1 MAGWIDV
8 ARDLIARDGG
18 VVRASLVGV
27 RGSAPREA
35 GAMML
40 ITATDIW
47 QTIGGGSLEFEVMA
61 KARAMLAA
69 PAAPWQR
76 QVISAALGPDMGQ
89 CCGGHVR
96 ILLEYF
102 GADEATELAVL
113 QGCRRIAH
121 PLAGIAPPVDAGNA
135 DIGPDKAG
143 LMFIAPVAQPGRPLF
158 LYGAGHIGRALAPHL
173 TALQLDLHW
182 VDIEDA
188 RFPANISDGM
198 SDGIPNG
205 IPNGVTRIVASDPSV
220 IAAHAPTDA
229 IHLVI
234 THNHALD
241 EAICHRILSGPG
253 FARLGLIGSATKA
266 ARFRARL
273 AKAGIAPNVLDRLVC
288 PVGLPAIT
296 GKHPARVALSIAA
309 GVAIWQQELD
319 ESH

>member
-1 MAGWIDV
+1 MANWIEA
-8 ARDLIARDGG
+8 ARDRIGRDGA
-18 VVRASLVGV
+18 VVRASLVSV

-40 ITATDIW
+40 ITARDIW
-47 QTIGGGSLEFEVMA
+47 QTIGGGTLEYEVMA

-69 PAAPWQR
+69 PAGPWHR

-89 CCGGHVR
+89 CCGGHVKV
-96 ILLEYF
+96 LLERF
-102 GADEATELAVL
+102 DAAEAAELAGL
-113 QGCRRIAH
+113 AACRRLAH
-121 PLAGIAPPVDAGNA
+121 PLAGTAPPVEAGDAEIGLTA
-135 DIGPDKAG
+135 DRSA
-143 LMFIAPVAQPGRPLF
+143 FVAPVAQPGRPLF
-158 LYGAGHIGRALAPHL
+158 LYGAGHIGRALAPYL
-173 TALQLDLHW
+173 VALQLDLHW

-188 RFPANISDGM
+188 RFPADLPAGT
-198 SDGIPNG
+198 
-205 IPNGVTRIVASDPSV
+205 TRVVAADPAV

-241 EAICHRILSGPG
+241 EALCHRILSGAG

-273 AKAGIAPNVLDRLVC
+273 AKAGITPAALDRLVC
-288 PVGLPAIT
+288 PVGLPQIT

-309 GVAIWQQELD
+309 AVAIWQQEMD

>member
-1 MAGWIDV
+1 MQSWIDE
-8 ARDLIARDGG
+8 ARDRIARDGA

-40 ITATDIW
+40 ISATDIW

-69 PAAPWQR
+69 PPTPWAR

-102 GADEATELAVL
+102 GADEAAELATL

-121 PLAGIAPPVDAGNA
+121 PLAGIAPPVDAGDA
-135 DIGPDKAG
+135 EIGPDKG
-143 LMFIAPVAQPGRPLF
+143 GSMFIAPVAQPGRPLF

-173 TALQLDLHW
+173 AALQFDLHW

-188 RFPANISDGM
+188 RFPA
-198 SDGIPNG
+198 GIPD
-205 IPNGVTRIVASDPSV
+205 GVTKVIASDPTV
-220 IAAHAPTDA
+220 IAAHAPADA

-241 EAICHRILSGPG
+241 EALCHRILSGPG

-266 ARFRARL
+266 ARFQSRL
-273 AKAGIAPNVLDRLVC
+273 TKAGIAPEMLARLVC
-288 PVGLPAIT
+288 PVGLPEIT

-309 GVAIWQQELD
+309 GVAIWQQEMD
-319 ESH
+319 ESR

>member
-1 MAGWIDV
+1 MQSWIDE
-8 ARDLIARDGG
+8 ARDRIARDGA

-40 ITATDIW
+40 ISAADIW

-61 KARAMLAA
+61 KARAMLVA
-69 PAAPWQR
+69 PPTPWAR

-102 GADEATELAVL
+102 GADEAAELAAL

-121 PLAGIAPPVDAGNA
+121 PLAGIAPPVDAG
-135 DIGPDKAG
+135 DSEIGPDKAG
-143 LMFIAPVAQPGRPLF
+143 SMFIAPVAQPGRPLF

-173 TALQLDLHW
+173 AALQLDLHW

-188 RFPANISDGM
+188 RFPAGIPDGM
-198 SDGIPNG
+198 TKVI
-205 IPNGVTRIVASDPSV
+205 ASDPTV
-220 IAAHAPTDA
+220 IAAHAPVDA

-241 EAICHRILSGPG
+241 EALCHRILSGPG

-266 ARFRARL
+266 ARFRSRL
-273 AKAGIAPNVLDRLVC
+273 AKAGIAPLALDRLVC
-288 PVGLPAIT
+288 PVGLPEIT

>member
-1 MAGWIDV
+1 MQSWIDV
-8 ARDLIARDGG
+8 ARDRIARDGA

-40 ITATDIW
+40 IGTSDIW

-69 PAAPWQR
+69 PPTPWAR

-102 GADEATELAVL
+102 GADEAAELAAL

-121 PLAGIAPPVDAGNA
+121 PLAGIAPPVDAGDA

-143 LMFIAPVAQPGRPLF
+143 SMFIAPVAQPGRPLF

-173 TALQLDLHW
+173 AALQLDLHW
-182 VDIEDA
+182 VDIEES
-188 RFPANISDGM
+188 RFPASIPASIPDGA
-198 SDGIPNG
+198 
-205 IPNGVTRIVASDPSV
+205 TRIVASDPTV

-241 EAICHRILSGPG
+241 EALCHRILSGPG

-266 ARFRARL
+266 ARFRSRL
-273 AKAGIAPNVLDRLVC
+273 VKAGIAPQSLDRLVC
-288 PVGLPAIT
+288 PVGLPEIT

>member
-1 MAGWIDV
+1 MANWIEA
-8 ARDLIARDGG
+8 ARDRIGRDGA
-18 VVRASLVGV
+18 VVRASLVSV

-40 ITATDIW
+40 ITARDIW
-47 QTIGGGSLEFEVMA
+47 QTIGGGTLEYEVMA

-69 PAAPWQR
+69 PAGPWHR

-89 CCGGHVR
+89 CCGGHVKV
-96 ILLEYF
+96 LLERF
-102 GADEATELAVL
+102 DAAEAAELAGLVA
-113 QGCRRIAH
+113 CRRLAH
-121 PLAGIAPPVDAGNA
+121 PLAGTAPPVEAGDAEIGLTA
-135 DIGPDKAG
+135 DRSA
-143 LMFIAPVAQPGRPLF
+143 FVAPVAQPGRPLF
-158 LYGAGHIGRALAPHL
+158 LYGAGHIGRALAPYL
-173 TALQLDLHW
+173 VALQLDLHW

-188 RFPANISDGM
+188 RFPADLPAGT
-198 SDGIPNG
+198 
-205 IPNGVTRIVASDPSV
+205 TRVVAADPVV

-241 EAICHRILSGPG
+241 EALCHRILSGAG

-273 AKAGIAPNVLDRLVC
+273 AKAGITPAALDRLVC
-288 PVGLPAIT
+288 PVGLPQIT

-309 GVAIWQQELD
+309 AVAIWQQEMD

>member
-1 MAGWIDV
+1 MMTSWIEA

-40 ITATDIW
+40 ITRTDIW

-61 KARAMLAA
+61 RARAMLDN

-89 CCGGHVR
+89 CCGGHVKV
-96 ILLEYF
+96 LLERF
-102 GADEATELAVL
+102 GAAEIDQLAAL
-113 QGCRRIAH
+113 GGGRRLAH
-121 PLAGIAPPVDAGNA
+121 PLAGTGPPVNAGDAM
-135 DIGPDKAG
+135 IGLTDDRSA
-143 LMFIAPVAQPGRPLF
+143 FVAPVAQPGRPLF

-173 TALQLDLHW
+173 VALQLDLHW
-182 VDIEDA
+182 VDVEEA
-188 RFPANISDGM
+188 RFPPEMPG
-198 SDGIPNG
+198 
-205 IPNGVTRIVASDPSV
+205 GVTRVVASDPTV
-220 IAAHAPTDA
+220 IAAHAPADA
-229 IHLVI
+229 VHLVI

-241 EAICHRILSGPG
+241 EAICHRILTGPC

-266 ARFRARL
+266 ARFRSRL
-273 AKAGIAPNVLDRLVC
+273 TKAGVAPEVLDRLVC
-288 PVGLPAIT
+288 PVGLPSIT

-309 GVAIWQQELD
+309 GVAIWQQEMD
-319 ESH
+319 ESD